1 MSTDPST
8 PHDAPPRTLPE
19 GLSGDRLLALYER
32 MLLLRRFEQAAQT
45 ACRKGETPGF
55 LHLYIGEEA
64 TGVGICD
71 HLRPSDWIT
80 STHRGHGHALAKGM
94 DPDTLMAELYG
105 RADGCCGGRGGTM
118 HLYDR
123 SVGLFGT
130 NGLVGAGIPQAVG
143 AGMAARR
150 LGGDGMAVAFFG
162 DGASNHAAF
171 HEGINLAGAL
181 SAPVVFVCEN
191 NLYATATPLASVT
204 RNPEIASRAAAY
216 GIPGVAV
223 DGNDIVA
230 VWCAMQ
236 QATDRARRGEGP
248 TLIESKTYRT
258 VAHHEGDPVAGIY
271 RTQAE
276 VDVWLGRDPLLR
288 ARQEWIEPLGLADA
302 AALEAM
308 EARVRAIV
316 DHAIEFARR
325 SPEPDPA
332 TVDRHI
338 HAQPLN
344 PAQAQ
349 VWPNAATATQTQ
361 GWLDAVRDG
370 IAEEMRAN
378 PHLIYF
384 GEGTGERGGTFA
396 HTKNLFKEFG
406 PTRMIDT
413 PISELGF
420 TGASVGASAAGVRCV
435 ADLMF
440 ADFLFEAAG
449 QIVLQ
454 AAKLRYMSNG
464 QMNAPMVVRVGAGAV
479 RSAGP
484 HHSGMYH
491 PVWAHVPGLVVCV
504 PSNPA
509 DAKGLMK
516 TALRA
521 GDPVLML
528 ESKALFASKG
538 EVPVGEHY
546 VPFGVARI
554 ARPGRDA
561 TIAAAGQMVGLA
573 LSAAEALA
581 RRGIECEVIDLRTIQ
596 PLDVDTVAASVRR
609 TGRLLVVDEGWSMCG
624 VGAELGQ
631 AMQELAFDHLDAPV
645 ARLHTDAMTH
655 PFAPSLERAML
666 VNAQRIEAA
675 VDDLVRGLAPAP
687 RRMRGGVTASTDG
700 AALAQGAAGAG
711 AASAHAASDASATAV
726 ASGDAPGAEAASAAT
741 AADPAA
747 ASATAAPALPPGEPL
762 TMPFGDL
769 TVSEGTLVRWLKQVG
784 DAVRAGETVVEIETD
799 KAIVEVEAPC
809 DGTLAHQIEQEG
821 TVVKMGQQIAI
832 IQPA

>member
-1 MSTDPST
+1 MSTEPST
-8 PHDAPPRTLPE
+8 LPGATPRALPA
-19 GLSGDRLLALYER
+19 GLTGERLLALYER

-94 DPDTLMAELYG
+94 SPDTLMAELYG

-150 LGGDGMAVAFFG
+150 LNGDGMAVAFFG
-162 DGASNHAAF
+162 DGASNHATF

-271 RTQAE
+271 RTQEE
-276 VDVWLGRDPLLR
+276 VNAWLDRDPLLR

-302 AALEAM
+302 AALDAM
-308 EARVRAIV
+308 EARIKAIV

-325 SPEPDPA
+325 SPEPDPT

-349 VWPNAATATQTQ
+349 AAPAAAATQTQ

-370 IAEEMRAN
+370 IAEEMRVN

-491 PVWAHVPGLVVCV
+491 PMWAHVPGLVVCV

-538 EVPVGEHY
+538 EVPLGDHY

-581 RRGIECEVIDLRTIQ
+581 RRGVECEVIDLRTIQ

-687 RRMRGGVTASTDG
+687 RRMRGGVSV
-700 AALAQGAAGAG
+700 AAP
-711 AASAHAASDASATAV
+711 AT
-726 ASGDAPGAEAASAAT
+726 GASAAIATTAT
-741 AADPAA
+741 AAAETAPSAITAPNTDAA
-747 ASATAAPALPPGEPL
+747 APASAPALPPGEPL

-809 DGTLAHQIEQEG
+809 DGTLAHQIESEG